1 RSEQYS
7 LLVDLSRDLGVQRTL
22 QVDDSTLLGFYEA
35 CASGYPDNPYHNF
48 VHALDVTVIL
58 HRLLR
63 ELGAGVYLTP
73 LDVAVT
79 VLAAVCH
86 DVGHPGVN
94 NLYHVHARTELAVRY
109 KNESILENHSYQD
122 SIKDEEEEKAQKRER
137 DELIDS
143 FKKAFFEIIL
153 ATDMRHHFSLLDEVH
168 GMVES
173 FTLGPMGA
181 AFRRRLCAILLHA
194 ADVSNPV
201 RSWSECK
208 EWSDAITTEFRW
220 QGERERQEGLPV
232 SPGMDGDSTTPGA
245 QARSAIEFN
254 EVVIRPYFTALAEF
268 LPKAHI
274 FLDDLNSNLRHWRAI
289 AAS

>member
-22 QVDDSTLLGFYEA
+22 QIDDSTLLGFYEA

-109 KNESILENHSYQD
+109 KNESILENHSCHL
-122 SIKDEEEEKAQKRER
+122 AW
-137 DELIDS
+137 ELIQSHGLLDALQPPS
-143 FKKAFFEIIL
+143 PSSSKSFFEIIL

-173 FTLGPMGA
+173 FTLGPMGL

-220 QGERERQEGLPV
+220 QGERERREGLPV
-232 SPGMDGDSTTPGA
+232 SPGMDVESTSPGA